1 MLAAMRSLRKVEGLD
16 MHRLRVDIK
25 DFSPR
30 GLSQLQPE
38 HTPWVAYGKHL
49 CGAATD
55 LTLRCC
61 AEAAFPRTAQSAAA
75 ASAAVHAGTGRSAT
89 CQNGD
94 DGRQAQMPGG
104 RQQNAVGKFRG
115 LAVATCCH
123 HGCAWEHYVGQQLF
137 ANLGFSPEEFEI
149 ISWMTGRG
157 EQELAV
163 LTAETFFLPK
173 SQPSS
178 SGLWAA
184 ESASSSHWSSHWLSQ
199 HCFALQA
206 GRSVVTRRRLAR

>member
-1 MLAAMRSLRKVEGLD
+1 MLAAIRSLRKVEGLD
-16 MHRLRVDIK
+16 MQRLRVDIK

-30 GLSQLQPE
+30 GLGQLQPE

-61 AEAAFPRTAQSAAA
+61 AQAAFPHAAKRAAA
-75 ASAAVHAGTGRSAT
+75 AGAPASAAGDNGTRRSAT

-94 DGRQAQMPGG
+94 NGRQARMPSSE
-104 RQQNAVGKFRG
+104 QQSAVGKFRG

-123 HGCAWEHYVGQQLF
+123 HGCAWEHYVGQRLF

-149 ISWMTGRG
+149 ISWMTGAITRPPH
-157 EQELAV
+157 LIRC
-163 LTAETFFLPK
+163 
-173 SQPSS
+173 S
-178 SGLWAA
+178 
-184 ESASSSHWSSHWLSQ
+184 
-199 HCFALQA
+199 HCFQ
-206 GRSVVTRRRLAR
+206 